1 MDPKVEEYYREVY
14 KISNYECYPAFDPQF
29 EWTNEEEKNVVRK
42 LNYRVALA
50 ACLLF
55 VGLQIDRG
63 NLQQAISDNMLN
75 DLALTTNEYNLGN
88 TLFYSCFLLAE
99 VPSQLISKVWDQTFS
114 FRFKCVLGPLLQLV
128 RQLCQESIF
137 YLTRALIGMLEGGFI
152 ADLVLWLSY
161 FFTSKELPIRLSWF
175 WTTLAV
181 VQIGSSLLACGILK

>member
-1 MDPKVEEYYREVY
+1 MSPHLKDDYTITIVPSNSSSEANEIGDNPFWIRKLKSIIERYTRHQIMNVILHLIRSLNGQRRREQ
-14 KISNYECYPAFDPQF
+14 N
-29 EWTNEEEKNVVRK
+29 VRK

-55 VGLQIDRG
+55 VGLQIDREIF
-63 NLQQAISDNMLN
+63 NRQSAIICY

-128 RQLCQESIF
+128 RQLCQGK
-137 YLTRALIGMLEGGFI
+137 YPFI
-152 ADLVLWLSY
+152 
-161 FFTSKELPIRLSWF
+161 
-175 WTTLAV
+175 
-181 VQIGSSLLACGILK
+181 